1 MAVAAWP
8 GMTTLQLGKVGIMN
22 QHGIYLPDSEQQALV
37 STQQADKI
45 QVLMVMSEAA
55 VQVWL
60 EAPLSYDCGKWVVPE
75 PGGSPCL
82 SLQPSK

>member
-1 MAVAAWP
+1 
-8 GMTTLQLGKVGIMN
+8 MTTLQLGKVGIMN

-45 QVLMVMSEAA
+45 QVLMVTSEAV